1 MYIAKVSD
9 LFNNKTPVLSFST
22 ILIDITNVELFCIIR
37 RKQKK
42 RKAKQNK
49 RPKGKEM
56 NETLFFLPSGKHQ
69 RIPKGESKMDNSEKL
84 IA

>member
-42 RKAKQNK
+42 EKQNK
-49 RPKGKEM
+49 TNDQKE
-56 NETLFFLPSGKHQ
+56 K
-69 RIPKGESKMDNSEKL
+69 K
-84 IA
+84 